1 MTDTAKLKAAALA
14 ATPGPWR
21 YQKQL
26 QSRTRKSALKTTRG
40 VVNLLAGD
48 VTPANSEFIAL
59 ANPAVV
65 LELIALEAAEWRLAE
80 LENDEVR
87 QRLANAEHQLYMAEL
102 AKNNFRASRKAQFKK
117 RKAAEKRNAELE
129 QALSAAENNE
139 IDARCHVAELEKRVA
154 ELEARTVR
162 LPDNCEHDVMAPVA
176 SFMYEDGYE
185 FDGEDYSALV
195 GRVRSELETVMRRS
209 LRAAGINL
217 EAGGE

>member
-65 LELIALEAAEWRLAE
+65 LELIAALE
-80 LENDEVR
+80 
-87 QRLANAEHQLYMAEL
+87 
-102 AKNNFRASRKAQFKK
+102 
-117 RKAAEKRNAELE
+117 AAEKRNAELE
-129 QALSAAENNE
+129 AVKNWWKPERCPVTNRPFFLWIEHPSDGMVPTYGGPFDSYTIPTVDSDGEFCCERYDHDVGAWVDSECLS
-139 IDARCHVAELEKRVA
+139 
-154 ELEARTVR
+154 VR
-162 LPDNCEHDVMAPVA
+162 L
-176 SFMYEDGYE
+176 
-185 FDGEDYSALV
+185 
-195 GRVRSELETVMRRS
+195 T
-209 LRAAGINL
+209 
-217 EAGGE
+217 GGEA